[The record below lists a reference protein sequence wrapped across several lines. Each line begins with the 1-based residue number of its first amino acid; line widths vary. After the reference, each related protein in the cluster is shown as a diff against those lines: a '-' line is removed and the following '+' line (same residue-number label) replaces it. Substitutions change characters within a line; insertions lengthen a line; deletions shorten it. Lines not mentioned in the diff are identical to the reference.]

1 MKKMSLSILAILF
14 ALTLVGCANVSTQ
27 PDEVALAYTGGPIEG
42 TKFDQIV
49 QPGSG
54 LVWLGLSDQ
63 SYIYPT
69 TQRDYTAS
77 NDANDSPDGS
87 AINCTTKDGVTSEWS
102 VAVYFKLNT
111 SKIRAFHE
119 NTGLKFQAFN
129 GGTYRTPDGRDVTG
143 WDAMLGV
150 QFRQQLE
157 GTVQG
162 ICRSYSATEIHR
174 DPEVYSRLND
184 EISNGLKD
192 QVNDALGDA
201 YFCGPTFNGEIAE
214 NGEADCPDFTVV
226 VKKAIITNQSVVD
239 SYSNQLTTENNKVSA
254 ENDGQRKIIEAQRAA
269 DAQVAEAKGKADS
282 QAQLEGIY
290 SDPAYIEYL
299 KALAMAQCAGN
310 SNCTLVISNDGNT
323 GINVQT
329 APQG

>member
-1 MKKMSLSILAILF
+1 MKKFTLSILAVLF

-54 LVWLGLSDQ
+54 LVWLGMSDE
-63 SYIYPT
+63 SYTYPT

-77 NDANDSPDGS
+77 NDSADSPDGS
-87 AINCTTKDGVTSEWS
+87 AINCTTRDGVPSEWS

-119 NTGLKFQAFN
+119 NTGLKFSAFN
-129 GGTYRTPDGRDVTG
+129 GGKYTAPDGREVTG

-162 ICRSYSATEIHR
+162 ICRSHTATEIHR
-174 DPEVYSRLND
+174 DPEVYNRLND
-184 EISNGLKD
+184 EVSSGLKD
-192 QVNDALGDA
+192 QVNVALGDA
-201 YFCGPTFNGEIAE
+201 YFCGPTFSGSIQE
-214 NGEADCPDFTVV
+214 NGEAECPDFTVV
-226 VKKAIITNQSVVD
+226 VKKAIITDPNVVA

-254 ENDGQRKIIEAQRAA
+254 ENDGQRKIIEAQRSA
-269 DAQVAEAKGKADS
+269 DAQIAEAKGKADS

-290 SDPAYIEYL
+290 SDPAYVEYL
-299 KALAMAQCAGN
+299 RALAMAQCAGN
-310 SNCTLVISNDGNT
+310 SNCTLVITSDSAGNVNINT
-323 GINVQT
+323 G
-329 APQG
+329 G